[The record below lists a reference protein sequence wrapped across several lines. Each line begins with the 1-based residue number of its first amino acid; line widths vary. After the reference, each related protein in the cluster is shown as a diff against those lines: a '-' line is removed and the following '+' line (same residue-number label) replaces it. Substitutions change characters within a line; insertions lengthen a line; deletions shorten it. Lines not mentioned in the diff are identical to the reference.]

1 MKDLLLKRFRS
12 YKDLGDKNFA
22 QLSDIQF
29 LWSYNSESNSIAT
42 LVQHISE
49 NMESQW
55 SNFLPEDFEKS
66 KINIEIVFN
75 KDVQSKAKLIEGW
88 ERGWAVL
95 FRALNQIDDD
105 TFNKSISVGEEKH
118 SILDEVLRQLSS
130 YAYHIGQIT
139 YIAEMLKDEAGK
151 TLAIPKNISEN
162 NTLAILKNQI
172 PQEIQENSSPVCF
185 AKSDE
190 IRDDYKL

>member
-12 YKDLGDKNFA
+12 YKDLGDKTFA

-66 KINIEIVFN
+66 KINREIVFN
-75 KDVQSKAKLIEGW
+75 KDVQSKAQLIEGW

-118 SILDEVLRQLSS
+118 SILDEVLRLLSS

>member
-1 MKDLLLKRFRS
+1 MKELLLKKFRF
-12 YKDLGDKNFA
+12 YKDLGDKTFV
-22 QLSDIQF
+22 QLSDIQ
-29 LWSYNSESNSIAT
+29 LVWSYNSESNSIAT

-49 NMESQW
+49 NMESRW
-55 SNFLPEDFEKS
+55 RNFLPEDFEKS
-66 KINIEIVFN
+66 KINREIVFN
-75 KDVQSKAKLIEGW
+75 KDVQSKAQLIEGW

-190 IRDDYKL
+190 IRDDYNL

>member
-1 MKDLLLKRFRS
+1 MKDLLLKRFRF
-12 YKDLGDKNFA
+12 YKDLGDKTFA

-29 LWSYNSESNSIAT
+29 VWSYNSESISIAT

-49 NMESQW
+49 NIESRW

-66 KINIEIVFN
+66 KINREIEFK
-75 KDVQSKAKLIEGW
+75 KDVQSKAELIESW

-95 FRALNQIDDD
+95 FRVLNQIDDD
-105 TFNKSISVGEEKH
+105 TWHKILSIGGEKQ
-118 SILDEVLRQLSS
+118 SILDEVLKQLSS
-130 YAYHIGQIT
+130 YTYHIGKII

-151 TLAIPKNISEN
+151 TLSIPKNIPEN
-162 NTLAILKNQI
+162 NTLGLLKNQI
-172 PQEIQENSSPVCF
+172 PEEIQENSSPVCF

>member
-12 YKDLGDKNFA
+12 YKDLGDKTFA

-66 KINIEIVFN
+66 KTNREIVFN
-75 KDVQSKAKLIEGW
+75 KDVQSKAQLIEGW

-95 FRALNQIDDD
+95 FRALNQIDDEFNFGRGFTA
-105 TFNKSISVGEEKH
+105 TF
-118 SILDEVLRQLSS
+118 LLCLS
-130 YAYHIGQIT
+130 YRT
-139 YIAEMLKDEAGK
+139 
-151 TLAIPKNISEN
+151 N
-162 NTLAILKNQI
+162 NLYRGNVK
-172 PQEIQENSSPVCF
+172 
-185 AKSDE
+185 
-190 IRDDYKL
+190 R

>member
-12 YKDLGDKNFA
+12 YKDLGDKTFA
-22 QLSDIQF
+22 QLSDIQS

-66 KINIEIVFN
+66 KIKREIVFN
-75 KDVQSKAKLIEGW
+75 KDVQSKAQLIEGW

-130 YAYHIGQIT
+130 YAYHIIQIT

-172 PQEIQENSSPVCF
+172 TQEIQENSSPVCF